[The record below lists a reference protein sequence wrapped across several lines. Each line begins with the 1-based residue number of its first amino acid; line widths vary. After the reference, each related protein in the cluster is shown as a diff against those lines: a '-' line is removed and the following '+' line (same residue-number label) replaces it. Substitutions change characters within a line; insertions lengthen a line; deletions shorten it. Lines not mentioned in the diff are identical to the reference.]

1 MDSGWLAF
9 QIRLSIYSEFSIKAG
24 VNIYF
29 NPKDK
34 VTLEFGIILSLM
46 LIVSQWIS
54 LNSKTLNIRFY
65 TEINL
70 SIDLDQKFAFRLNLS
85 LIKIIM
91 LKIIMLDLN

>member
-1 MDSGWLAF
+1 MYSGWLAF

-24 VNIYF
+24 VNIHF

-46 LIVSQWIS
+46 LIVSQWI
-54 LNSKTLNIRFY
+54 TLKLFNIRFY

-70 SIDLDQKFAFRLNLS
+70 SIDWNQKFAFRLS
-85 LIKIIM
+85 FGLIKIIM
-91 LKIIMLDLN
+91 LGLN